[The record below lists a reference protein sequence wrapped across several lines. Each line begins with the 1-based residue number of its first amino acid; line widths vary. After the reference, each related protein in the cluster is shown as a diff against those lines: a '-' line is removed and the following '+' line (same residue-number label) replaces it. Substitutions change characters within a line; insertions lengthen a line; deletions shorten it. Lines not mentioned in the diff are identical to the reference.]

1 MKTQIQFKKTDG
13 SEGVAL
19 IDGPVSSVLQAKRE
33 LAAKLDLP
41 PVDAADG
48 EHEDV
53 DAQLYRGYIEPDS
66 IIFDQLGE

>member
-1 MKTQIQFKKTDG
+1 MKTQIQFKKMDG

-41 PVDAADG
+41 RVDAADG

-53 DAQLYRGYIEPDS
+53 DAQLYRGDIEPDS

>member
-19 IDGPVSSVLQAKRE
+19 IDGSVSSVLQAKRE

-53 DAQLYRGYIEPDS
+53 DAQLFRGDIEPDS